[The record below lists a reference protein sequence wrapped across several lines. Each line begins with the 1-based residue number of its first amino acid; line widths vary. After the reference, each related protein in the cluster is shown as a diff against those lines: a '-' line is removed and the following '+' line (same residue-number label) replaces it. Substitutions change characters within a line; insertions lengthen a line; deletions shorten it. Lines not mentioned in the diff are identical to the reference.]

1 MSDKCRGEE
10 IMRRSLSTKLGKMV
24 TEVHFYSSLLYF
36 KCFKREPV
44 AFRIKFKP
52 LNSYIYLTMKLL

>member
-1 MSDKCRGEE
+1 
-10 IMRRSLSTKLGKMV
+10 MRRSLSTKLTVGKMV
-24 TEVHFYSSLLYF
+24 TEVHFFSTLLYF

-52 LNSYIYLTMKLL
+52 LNSYIYLTLVINLL